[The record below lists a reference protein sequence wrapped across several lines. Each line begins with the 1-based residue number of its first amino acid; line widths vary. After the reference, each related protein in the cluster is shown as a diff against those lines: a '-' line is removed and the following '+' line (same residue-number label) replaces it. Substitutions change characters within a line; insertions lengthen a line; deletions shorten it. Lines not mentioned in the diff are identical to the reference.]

1 VELSLEILG
10 FLLAFLSLVT
20 GSGPEI
26 LLWELLAGS
35 VIVKKIIL
43 FLLQKFFLTQ
53 LIYGIFNDH

>member
-1 VELSLEILG
+1 VVELSLEILG

-43 FLLQKFFLTQ
+43 FLLQKFFPDAAH
-53 LIYGIFNDH
+53 IWNI